1 MLLKFYKHPRSI
13 VLKWECSMSMVEATV
28 KSQRGRCAFGHK
40 VGDKI
45 VFDGKSIKGD
55 ICYSALMVLLP
66 KVYAMRYGV
75 EFPWAEDKDIIFNA
89 CPDPENPVVFEIR
102 RIRK

>member
-1 MLLKFYKHPRSI
+1 MSTVEVTVRSQNG
-13 VLKWECSMSMVEATV
+13 K
-28 KSQRGRCAFGHK
+28 CASGHK

-45 VFDGKSIKGD
+45 IFDGKSVKGNV
-55 ICYSALMVLLP
+55 CYSALMVLLP

-75 EFPWAEDKDIIFNA
+75 EFPWSKGKNVIFNA
-89 CPDPENPVVFEIR
+89 CPDADNPVVFEIR